1 MEIVIAIGAVVL
13 LGLTFWVLNRQP
25 HPDDSLAEVAGED
38 VAGPEGAGPTGE
50 SYPPGSRP
58 AGPGAESQDPETPSQ
73 PR

>member
-25 HPDDSLAEVAGED
+25 HPDDSLAE